1 MGSKQRGQACDFAIR
16 SFSLALI
23 RERRSW
29 VRPAILQF
37 SPGLVSW
44 KHEKVEIAELQA

>member
-1 MGSKQRGQACDFAIR
+1 LEGKFVVSGQTAYQDKTD
-16 SFSLALI
+16 
-23 RERRSW
+23 ERRSW

>member
-1 MGSKQRGQACDFAIR
+1 MTPSWMRSARPSGKEILGQACN
-16 SFSLALI
+16 S
-23 RERRSW
+23 
-29 VRPAILQF
+29 AILQF